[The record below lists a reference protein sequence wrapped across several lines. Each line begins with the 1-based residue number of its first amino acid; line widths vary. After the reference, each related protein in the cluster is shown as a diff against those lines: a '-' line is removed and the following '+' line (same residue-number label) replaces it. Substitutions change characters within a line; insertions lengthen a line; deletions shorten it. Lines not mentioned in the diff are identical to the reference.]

1 MSWNLPEQ
9 AIFEDLVLGFQF
21 SHNIEVFIKNERHF
35 EQIKILR
42 YILQGHWPSL
52 AAQNALEAIGFAPDD
67 MRYGL

>member
-1 MSWNLPEQ
+1 MIIKSSSN
-9 AIFEDLVLGFQF
+9 FRKFSLGFLLL
-21 SHNIEVFIKNERHF
+21 HNTEVFIKNERHF
-35 EQIKILR
+35 EQIKILS